1 MTLAQSSLAQSL
13 KRVIS
18 ISPVAA
24 AAVALLLAFA
34 PADAS
39 AAAREKTQA
48 TPHASAQLHL
58 AHQSRNHGWNDRKHR
73 RHAAPPHRRHG
84 FVPPPH
90 RRHFHAGPRR
100 HFHAAPRRH
109 ASCRPIT
116 AVGYHRGHRALI
128 ARTVC
133 VNRFGQAYVL
143 QGSQRV
149 VRYLHR

>member
-1 MTLAQSSLAQSL
+1 MTLARSL
-13 KRVIS
+13 KRVVS

-24 AAVALLLAFA
+24 AAVALLLAVA

-48 TPHASAQLHL
+48 SAPSSALLHL
-58 AHQSRNHGWNDRKHR
+58 AHQSRNHGWNAGQHH

-90 RRHFHAGPRR
+90 RR

-143 QGSQRV
+143 HGSQHV
-149 VRYLHR
+149 VRYLYR